1 MVTPALPA
9 AGTVLAFDFGE
20 RRVGVAVGDL
30 SLRIAHPL
38 TTIEAKSDRERL
50 DAVKELVQQW
60 HPVIFVVG
68 LPTHMDGAE
77 HELTARCRKFAQR
90 LRMRFDLPAELID
103 ERLTS
108 YCAELELAQAGRR
121 GRAHKALIDQVA
133 AQHILD
139 SFFEMHPHA
148 A

>member
-1 MVTPALPA
+1 MTPAHPSI
-9 AGTVLAFDFGE
+9 GTVLAFDFGE

-38 TTIEAKSDRERL
+38 TTLSAKSDRERL
-50 DAVKELVQQW
+50 AAVGELVEQW
-60 HPVIFVVG
+60 HPVILVVG
-68 LPTHMDGAE
+68 LPAHMDGTE
-77 HELTARCRKFAQR
+77 HELSARCRKFAQR
-90 LRMRFDLPAELID
+90 LRARFGVPTELID

-121 GRAHKALIDQVA
+121 GPAHKALIDQVA

-139 SFFEMHPHA
+139 TFFEMLPHA